1 MCRPAVVPLPP
12 SSTDPNDEDGAKAY
26 GSTACRPT
34 QAKPQWASGQAKR
47 SSLESASLSRKL
59 ALAGWRPFSISN
71 LFTGTYIFSVFNC
84 WKTWTLKLDDGLV
97 RITTLC
103 HMICR

>member
-1 MCRPAVVPLPP
+1 MCRPAVVSP
-12 SSTDPNDEDGAKAY
+12 SSTDPSDEDGAKAY

-34 QAKPQWASGQAKR
+34 QAKPLWATGQAKR

-59 ALAGWRPFSISN
+59 ALAAIFDFEFVYR
-71 LFTGTYIFSVFNC
+71 YIFSLSNC

-97 RITTLC
+97 RITTSC